1 MLPMR
6 RLSRLAAICLLLTA
20 GVPTAA
26 AELSVDEI
34 LAGVEARYKGP
45 GFSAR
50 FFQESTL
57 KAMDISDTA
66 EGTILI
72 KRPDMM
78 RWEYQKPEYQLI
90 VTDGE
95 VLWIYRPGDRQVMIG
110 DAPDYFGGGK
120 GAGFLSDIRS
130 VRENF
135 IVVPGEPDAAHH
147 VLKLLPKED
156 KYNVES
162 IRLFITR
169 DRFEIVRVVTENRF
183 GDETRLTFSDLTFG
197 LDPEDS
203 LFRFEI
209 PAGTDVLQLGE

>member
-1 MLPMR
+1 MRLMR
-6 RLSRLAAICLLLTA
+6 RLSILAAGCLLLTA
-20 GVPTAA
+20 AMSAAA
-26 AELSVDEI
+26 AERSVDEI

-57 KAMDISDTA
+57 KAMDITDTA

-78 RWEYQKPEYQLI
+78 RWEYEKPDRQLI
-90 VTDGE
+90 VTDGD
-95 VLWIYRPGDRQVMIG
+95 VLWIYRPEDRQVMIG
-110 DAPDYFGGGK
+110 DAPEYFGGGK

-135 IVVPGEPDAAHH
+135 VVVPGESVAAHH

-162 IRLFITR
+162 IRLFIAR

-197 LDPEDS
+197 LDPKES
-203 LFRFEI
+203 LFRFEV

>member
-6 RLSRLAAICLLLTA
+6 LLSMLAAICLLLAA
-20 GVPTAA
+20 GVPAA
-26 AELSVDEI
+26 AADLSVDDI

-66 EGTILI
+66 EGFILI

-78 RWEYQKPEYQLI
+78 RWEYEKPEYQLI
-90 VTDGE
+90 VTDGD
-95 VLWIYRPGDRQVMIG
+95 VLWIYRPEDRQVMIG

-135 IVVPGEPDAAHH
+135 IVVPGESDAAHH

-162 IRLFITR
+162 IRLFIAR

-183 GDETRLTFSDLTFG
+183 GDETRLAFSELTFG
-197 LDPEDS
+197 LDPKDS
-203 LFRFEI
+203 LFRFEV

>member
-1 MLPMR
+1 MRLLSMLTM
-6 RLSRLAAICLLLTA
+6 ICLLVAA
-20 GVPTAA
+20 GVPAA
-26 AELSVDEI
+26 AADLSVDDI

-78 RWEYQKPEYQLI
+78 RWEYEKPDQQLI
-90 VTDGE
+90 VTDGD
-95 VLWIYRPGDRQVMIG
+95 VLWIYRPEDRQVMIG

-120 GAGFLSDIRS
+120 GAGFLSDIRN
-130 VRENF
+130 VREDF
-135 IVVPGEPDAAHH
+135 IVVPGESDPIHH

-156 KYNVES
+156 KYNIES
-162 IRLFITR
+162 IRLFIAR

-183 GDETRLTFSDLTFG
+183 GDETRLAFSDLTFG
-197 LDPEDS
+197 LDPEDG

-209 PAGTDVLQLGE
+209 PAGTDVLQLE